1 MHISRACRPRT
12 PAGEIFE
19 THRPCAWTRLRIVA
33 DTPMRPYRPVY
44 PLEHTIV
51 VYPGIPAD
59 VHMTYPYLVTPILQL
74 L

>member
-1 MHISRACRPRT
+1 M
-12 PAGEIFE
+12 
-19 THRPCAWTRLRIVA
+19 A
-33 DTPMRPYRPVY
+33 DMPVRPYRPVY
-44 PLEHTIV
+44 PREYTIV